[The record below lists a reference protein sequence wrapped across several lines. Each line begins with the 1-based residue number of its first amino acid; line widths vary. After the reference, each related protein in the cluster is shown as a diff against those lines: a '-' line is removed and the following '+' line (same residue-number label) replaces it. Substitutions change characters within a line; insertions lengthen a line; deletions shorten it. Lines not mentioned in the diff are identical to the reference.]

1 MPEEP
6 REILDPRALKAWLY
20 SGLMWGAAL
29 MIVPVAYIVGAI
41 FLWELPYIW
50 AGWISVVVVLFGTLA
65 GAIIIPRLRMRYWRY
80 EIREEEID
88 IQHGIIIIKR
98 TLVPMLRVQHV
109 DTERGPVMRHFG
121 LATLRI
127 STAATE
133 HRIPALSLEKA
144 AELQGEISKLARV
157 SDEDV

>member
-1 MPEEP
+1 M
-6 REILDPRALKAWLY
+6 RY
-20 SGLMWGAAL
+20 
-29 MIVPVAYIVGAI
+29 
-41 FLWELPYIW
+41 ELPYCINKTGNIRYKLFVHGERGVGV
-50 AGWISVVVVLFGTLA
+50 AGIL
-65 GAIIIPRLRMRYWRY
+65 RLRMRYWRY

-121 LATLRI
+121 LATLLI

-144 AELQGEISKLARV
+144 SELQGEISKMARV

>member
-1 MPEEP
+1 MLEEP
-6 REILDPRALKAWLY
+6 REKLDARAVKAWLY
-20 SGLMWGAAL
+20 SGLLWGAAL
-29 MIVPVAYIVGAI
+29 MIIPVAYILGAFFI
-41 FLWELPYIW
+41 WELPFIW
-50 AGWISVVVVLFGTLA
+50 AGWAGIIIVLSGTLV
-65 GAIIIPRLRMRYWRY
+65 GAIIVPRLRMRYWRY
-80 EIREEEID
+80 EIREDEID

-133 HRIPALSLEKA
+133 HRIPALALEKA
-144 AELQGEISKLARV
+144 GELQGEISKLARV

>member
-1 MPEEP
+1 MLEEP
-6 REILDPRALKAWLY
+6 REKLDPRAVKAWLY
-20 SGLMWGAAL
+20 SGLLWGAGFML
-29 MIVPVAYIVGAI
+29 IPVAYLVIANFI
-41 FLWELPYIW
+41 WELPFIW
-50 AGWISVVVVLFGTLA
+50 AGWIGIAVVLAGTFI
-65 GAIIIPRLRMRYWRY
+65 GAAVVPRLMVRYWRY
-80 EIREEEID
+80 EIREEEVD

-98 TLVPMLRVQHV
+98 TIIPMLRVQHV

-127 STAATE
+127 STAASE
-133 HRIPALSLEKA
+133 HHIPALSLEKA